1 MHPANLVRQ
10 KLGADF
16 DSVSIDWQFVLCVLD
31 LLVEHDP
38 RPRTLTNPVQECYDR
53 ILESGLDPR
62 TDSYVRLTQ
71 LLNPTFVFF
80 AENPLSVPA
89 L

>member
-1 MHPANLVRQ
+1 MHPAEFVLQ

-16 DSVSIDWQFVLCVLD
+16 NSVGLDWQFVICVLE
-31 LLVEHDP
+31 LLIEHDP

-62 TDSYVRLTQ
+62 TDSYIRLTQ
-71 LLNPTFVFF
+71 LLEPTFVFF
-80 AENPLSVPA
+80 AEWPLSIPA
-89 L
+89 